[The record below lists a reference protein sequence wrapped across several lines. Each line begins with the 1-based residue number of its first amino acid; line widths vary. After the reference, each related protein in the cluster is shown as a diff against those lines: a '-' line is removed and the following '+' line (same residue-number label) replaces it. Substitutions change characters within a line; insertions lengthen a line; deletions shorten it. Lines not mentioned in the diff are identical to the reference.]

1 MTLSV
6 LSNRALNRATL
17 ERQLLLRRSELPVL
31 EAVEHLV
38 GLQAQVPLNP
48 YTALWSRL
56 ERFRPE
62 ELTDLLVD
70 RRVVRMTV
78 MRGTIHLVT
87 AEDCLTLRPAM
98 QPVLE
103 AELMRHSEFAPHLR
117 GVDLA
122 PVIAF
127 ARELFAEEPRTGP
140 QLRKALAS
148 RFPTQHAAALA
159 YACRCLLP
167 LVQVPPRGVWGK
179 TAQVTTTTVEA
190 WLGKPLPTTSS
201 LEGIVLRYLGAFGP
215 ASVADVATWSRLTG
229 LREVVERLRPQLV
242 TFRSEAGRELFD
254 LPDAPRPDPDTP
266 APPRFLPE
274 YDNVLLSHAD
284 RSRFHRGKR
293 RARGG
298 EGPDPRHG
306 AVGRPGV
313 RCLARGT
320 RRGARDAGGRARP
333 AVETSAGCGGRG
345 GSSVSALRRAVWRRS
360 RRPARPARM
369 TPSLIS
375 LRGLDLGPD
384 ASGTHRE

>member
-1 MTLSV
+1 MGV
-6 LSNRALNRATL
+6 LTNRALNRATL
-17 ERQLLLRRSELPVL
+17 ERQLLLRRSTVRPLQ
-31 EAVEHLV
+31 AVEHLV

-56 ERFRPE
+56 EGFRPE
-62 ELTDLLVD
+62 ELAALLVD

-103 AELMRHSEFAPHLR
+103 AELTRHSEFAPHLR
-117 GVDLA
+117 GVDLE
-122 PVIAF
+122 PVLAF

-140 QLRKALAS
+140 QLRDALAS
-148 RFPTQHAAALA
+148 RFPTAHAAALA

-190 WLGKPLPTTSS
+190 WLGKPLSATSS
-201 LEGIVLRYLGAFGP
+201 LETIVLRYLGAFGP

-254 LPDAPRPDPDTP
+254 LPDAPRPDPERRRRRGSCRSTTTCCFHTP
-266 APPRFLPE
+266 IAAGSIASAARCRRRQ
-274 YDNVLLSHAD
+274 A
-284 RSRFHRGKR
+284 RSR
-293 RARGG
+293 AR
-298 EGPDPRHG
+298 
-306 AVGRPGV
+306 
-313 RCLARGT
+313 CCGT
-320 RRGARDAGGRARP
+320 AW
-333 AVETSAGCGGRG
+333 SAACGI
-345 GSSVSALRRAVWRRS
+345 SSGRRAVRRS
-360 RRPARPARM
+360 SSSTRA
-369 TPSLIS
+369 
-375 LRGLDLGPD
+375 
-384 ASGTHRE
+384 